1 MFLDDMAKEA
11 KNILTTVCDEQCTMS
26 DRLLPKHCALL
37 IAQAVNRKKKDK
49 SSSSKGKNA
58 GASMLLGGAGDDNDR
73 PGSESYRKTRE
84 ELTTLVTTLNRLYYS
99 KIFNK
104 NILNKYNYLV
114 LFIFKVWELHYIMF
128 HLFTTYSILH

>member
-1 MFLDDMAKEA
+1 MAKEA

-49 SSSSKGKNA
+49 SAANSKGKNA
-58 GASMLLGGAGDDNDR
+58 GTSMLLGGAGDDNDR

-84 ELTTLVTTLNRLYYS
+84 ELTTY
-99 KIFNK
+99 
-104 NILNKYNYLV
+104 V
-114 LFIFKVWELHYIMF
+114 LQ
-128 HLFTTYSILH
+128 

>member
-49 SSSSKGKNA
+49 STSSKGKNA
-58 GASMLLGGAGDDNDR
+58 GASMLLGGAGDDNNR

-84 ELTTLVTTLNRLYYS
+84 ELTTLVTIINRQYYS
-99 KIFNK
+99 KIFK
-104 NILNKYNYLV
+104 NIFN
-114 LFIFKVWELHYIMF
+114 
-128 HLFTTYSILH
+128 

>member
-49 SSSSKGKNA
+49 SSSNKGKNTA
-58 GASMLLGGAGDDNDR
+58 ATMLLGGMIDDHDR
-73 PGSESYRKTRE
+73 PGAESYRKTRE
-84 ELTTLVTTLNRLYYS
+84 ELTT
-99 KIFNK
+99 
-104 NILNKYNYLV
+104 
-114 LFIFKVWELHYIMF
+114 
-128 HLFTTYSILH
+128 